1 MAVKANKRKSRS
13 TNEESLYDRKR
24 GLIMILMLLV
34 LFYVI
39 CQVGVS
45 ALVPTNTRHN
55 NSHQRYRINNGLVNK
70 RRKTCASKL
79 DSSNLPD
86 NDSSSPSHDDLTS
99 FCELMSPVSSAQPD
113 QMSASSLAYLGDV
126 VFELFIRSR
135 YVWPSRRMPQLQNT
149 VVSLVN
155 AEAQS
160 KLLQKF
166 VDDFKLTS
174 AEQGVLARGRNASLT
189 ARKKGK
195 GGESMYQDSTAFE
208 ALIGYTYISDKVRF
222 NEMISWVRDELDK
235 MDGV

>member
-1 MAVKANKRKSRS
+1 
-13 TNEESLYDRKR
+13 
-24 GLIMILMLLV
+24 MILMLSTA

-39 CQVGVS
+39 CHAS
-45 ALVPTNTRHN
+45 ALVPTHTRHI
-55 NSHQRYRINNGLVNK
+55 NSHQRYHINNGPVNK
-70 RRKTCASKL
+70 ISKTCTSTL
-79 DSSNLPD
+79 DSSNLLD
-86 NDSSSPSHDDLTS
+86 NDSSLPSQDDLIS

-160 KLLQKF
+160 KLLQQF
-166 VDDFKLTS
+166 VDNFKLTS

>member
-1 MAVKANKRKSRS
+1 
-13 TNEESLYDRKR
+13 
-24 GLIMILMLLV
+24 MILMLPTA

-39 CQVGVS
+39 CCQAY
-45 ALVPTNTRHN
+45 ALVPTNTRHI
-55 NSHQRYRINNGLVNK
+55 NSHQRYHINNGPVNK
-70 RRKTCASKL
+70 RRKTCTFTL

-86 NDSSSPSHDDLTS
+86 NDNSSSPSHDYLTS

-126 VFELFIRSR
+126 VFEMFIRSR

-166 VDDFKLTS
+166 VDNFKLTS

-222 NEMISWVRDELDK
+222 NEMISWVRDELDE

>member
-1 MAVKANKRKSRS
+1 
-13 TNEESLYDRKR
+13 
-24 GLIMILMLLV
+24 MILILSTA

-39 CQVGVS
+39 CCQVS
-45 ALVPTNTRHN
+45 ALVPTNTRHI
-55 NSHQRYRINNGLVNK
+55 NSHQRYHINNGLANK
-70 RRKTCASKL
+70 RRKTCTSIL
-79 DSSNLPD
+79 DSSNLTD

-222 NEMISWVRDELDK
+222 NEMVSWVRDELDK
-235 MDGV
+235 MDDV

>member
-1 MAVKANKRKSRS
+1 
-13 TNEESLYDRKR
+13 
-24 GLIMILMLLV
+24 MILMLPTA

-39 CQVGVS
+39 CCQVS
-45 ALVPTNTRHN
+45 ALVPTNTRHIN
-55 NSHQRYRINNGLVNK
+55 INSHQRYHINNGSVNK
-70 RRKTCASKL
+70 RRKTCTSTL
-79 DSSNLPD
+79 DSSNLLD
-86 NDSSSPSHDDLTS
+86 NDSNLPSQDDLTS

-166 VDDFKLTS
+166 VDNFKLTS